1 MGEREVR
8 RLVWILS
15 KVPAGKKQVKYGGH
29 EMFEKVSVCKNH

>member
-1 MGEREVR
+1 MGETEVR

-29 EMFEKVSVCKNH
+29 ETEKMRGCKTH

>member
-15 KVPAGKKQVKYGGH
+15 KVLAGKKQVKYGDH
-29 EMFEKVSVCKNH
+29 EMEKMSGCKNH

>member
-1 MGEREVR
+1 MGETEVK

-29 EMFEKVSVCKNH
+29 ETEKMRGCKNH